1 MARARNH
8 IHVLEENMALL
19 MEQAIANEGL
29 FYRLLYL
36 QRSLTA
42 ASNDDTPMRFHRWAR
57 DLGLAGASLRL
68 FPDRW
73 RLGAP
78 SNHTHLALSRQSFE
92 PLRIQRLG
100 QEQHC
105 ILGRL
110 TDQSCWWCYRKRKR
124 WDRWRCRCWEAM
136 LIWVSCCL
144 PVAMPVT
151 INKGKRQN

>member
-8 IHVLEENMALL
+8 IHVLEENMSLL

-42 ASNDDTPMRFHRWAR
+42 ASSLDDMLMRFHRWAR
-57 DLGLAGASLRL
+57 DLGLAGASVRL

-100 QEQHC
+100 GGAA
-105 ILGRL
+105 LFG
-110 TDQSCWWCYRKRKR
+110 
-124 WDRWRCRCWEAM
+124 A
-136 LIWVSCCL
+136 
-144 PVAMPVT
+144 A
-151 INKGKRQN
+151 